1 MASRVLLVI
10 DLLND
15 FMNSEGALFCGHRA
29 RVIIPVIRSL
39 IDEFTGNGEP
49 VIYLRDAH
57 AREDK
62 EFELFPPHAI
72 KGTWGSEII
81 PELEAAGKAIV
92 VDKTRFSGFFGNNLA
107 EILADLK
114 PDEVWVSGVLTS
126 ICVMDTTGDL
136 RNRDYATVIAVDA
149 VADIDSVS
157 HEFAL
162 ARMKRVY
169 GARLVTARSTNQ
181 VTFSEISEISGRRE
195 QL

>member
-1 MASRVLLVI
+1 MASRVLLVV

-15 FMNSEGALFCGHRA
+15 FMNPEGALFCGHQA

-39 IDEFTGNGEP
+39 IDEFAGNGEQ

-62 EFELFPPHAI
+62 EFELFPPHSI

-81 PELEAAGKAIV
+81 KELEPAGKAMV

-114 PDEVWVSGVLTS
+114 PDEVWVTGVLTS

-136 RNRDYATVIAVDA
+136 RNRDYATVIAVDG
-149 VADIDSVS
+149 VADIDPVS

-169 GARLVTARSTNQ
+169 GARLVTARSTSET
-181 VTFSEISEISGRRE
+181 TFNGELGKGEER
-195 QL
+195 

>member
-15 FMNSEGALFCGHRA
+15 FMNPEGALFCGHQA

-39 IDEFTGNGEP
+39 IDEFTGQGEP

-57 AREDK
+57 ALEDK
-62 EFELFPPHAI
+62 EFELFPPHAV
-72 KGTWGSEII
+72 KGTWGSEVI
-81 PELEAAGKAIV
+81 PELEPSGKALV

-107 EILADLK
+107 EILADLR
-114 PDEVWVSGVLTS
+114 PDEVWVTGVLTS

-136 RNRDYATVIAVDA
+136 RNRDYVTVIAVDG
-149 VADIDSVS
+149 VADIDPVS

-169 GARLVTARSTNQ
+169 GARLVTARSTSQ
-181 VTFSEISEISGRRE
+181 MTF
-195 QL
+195 